1 MAADRPSQAQNG
13 MKPWGDVEG
22 GALVGRQTGEREW
35 PSPPAT
41 PRNAVDCTD
50 PLEDRPPS
58 KAGGQKGS
66 IPVDKCSK

>member
-1 MAADRPSQAQNG
+1 MAADRPSQAQDG
-13 MKPWGDVEG
+13 MKPWGDLEG

-35 PSPPAT
+35 PPPEMLRDT
-41 PRNAVDCTD
+41 VDCTD
-50 PLEDRPPS
+50 PLEDRPLS